1 MTDLAILQPRLD
13 RLQRNV
19 LVVGAIG
26 LLACLAGALGNPE
39 QFFQSY
45 LEAYLFWIGI
55 SLGCLAIVMMHHLV
69 GGAWGLPVRRLLEAG
84 TRTLPL
90 MAILFL
96 PFIVGTRFLY
106 VWTSPAR
113 VAADPNVQEK
123 ILYLNLPGF
132 WLRAVVYFAIWIVVA
147 HFLNRWSLVQDQ
159 TADPSLTGRIK
170 ALSGP
175 GLILYGLTVTFSGMD
190 WVMSLEPEWYS
201 TMYGM
206 IFMAAQGLQ
215 ALAFVI
221 IVSYLLARTGP
232 LAKVAVS
239 PRFHDLGNL
248 TLAFVMLWTYTSFSQ
263 FLIIWAEN
271 FTEEIP
277 WYLRRTTGGW
287 QNLAIGLIVLQFAL
301 PFVLLLSRVVKNSS
315 LLLSLVALLILAMQ
329 FVSDF
334 WLVAPAFHP
343 GALGIHWMDVVAPI
357 GLGGIWLAMF
367 LRQVKNRSLVPQHD
381 PRFVGLLQGA
391 GEE

>member
-1 MTDLAILQPRLD
+1 MNDLAILQPRLD
-13 RLQRNV
+13 RLQRNAI
-19 LVVGAIG
+19 LVGTIG
-26 LLACLAGALGNPE
+26 LAVCVAAAFGNPQ

-55 SLGCLAIVMMHHLV
+55 SLGCLAIVMVHHLV

-84 TRTLPL
+84 SRTLPL
-90 MAILFL
+90 MAALFA
-96 PFIVGTRFLY
+96 PFLVGTRVLY
-106 VWTSPAR
+106 VWAR
-113 VAADPNVQEK
+113 PQHVAADPLLQQK
-123 ILYLNLPGF
+123 ALYLNVPGF
-132 WLRAVVYFAIWIVVA
+132 WIRAIVYFAIWITMTY
-147 HFLNRWSLVQDQ
+147 FLNKWSLTQDE

-175 GLILYGLTVTFSGMD
+175 GLVLYGLTVTFSAID
-190 WVMSLEPEWYS
+190 WVMSLEPEWHS

-206 IFMAAQGLQ
+206 IFMAAQGLE

-232 LAKVAVS
+232 LAKVALT

-248 TLAFVMLWTYTSFSQ
+248 TLTFVMLWMYTAFSQ

-271 FTEEIP
+271 LTDEIP
-277 WYLRRTTGGW
+277 WYLRRSTGGW
-287 QNLAIGLIVLQFAL
+287 QDIAIALIVLQFAL
-301 PFVLLLSRVVKNSS
+301 PFVLLLSRVIKRSS
-315 LLLSLVALLILAMQ
+315 QLLSLVAGLILAMQ
-329 FVSDF
+329 LVSVF

-343 GALGIHWMDVVAPI
+343 GVFRIHWMDVVAPI

-367 LRQVKNRSLVPQHD
+367 LRQVKNRSLVPRHD
-381 PRFVGLLQGA
+381 PRFVKLLEGLEGK
-391 GEE
+391 